1 MVKTK
6 DLYIFSLLSYR
17 RVYTPTGILLKS
29 VTNEAPAYLC
39 MPLYTMYISSLKN
52 KMEQAMTLWYQ
63 METNKTYLLTAT
75 IAVPLTTATAL
86 HTSYPTYLAKGL
98 VHLSGLGVDTLCI
111 HIHYSCPGVCVWGGE
126 YLNIPYIPKHIPTV
140 EKLCDHVVHP

>member
-1 MVKTK
+1 MVLASRPLFAYVILPAWPGPLSLLSRGGVYKCTPLDSRLDYIVQKSGWQLRSRHILYMVKTK

-17 RVYTPTGILLKS
+17 RVYTPTGVLLTS
-29 VTNEAPAYLC
+29 VTNEAPACLC
-39 MPLYTMYISSLKN
+39 MPLYSMYISSLKN

-86 HTSYPTYLAKGL
+86 Q
-98 VHLSGLGVDTLCI
+98 
-111 HIHYSCPGVCVWGGE
+111 
-126 YLNIPYIPKHIPTV
+126 
-140 EKLCDHVVHP
+140 